1 MTLQEF
7 FTEHPKAAVA
17 FSGGVD
23 SSYLLREGLRFG
35 RDIKAYY
42 VKSLFQPEFE
52 MEDAK
57 RLAAE
62 LGANMEI
69 IEVDVLANTEVVKN
83 PPDRCYYCKQAIF
96 GTILRHAAADGYR
109 TILDG
114 TNASDDADDRPGMK
128 ALAEM
133 QVLSPLRLCG
143 LTKAEIRQRSREAGL
158 FTWDK
163 PAYACLA
170 TRIPSGMPITAALLA
185 KVEGAEGALFD
196 MGFTDFRVRVREGGA
211 LLQFNAAQ
219 IEEARAR
226 REEIT
231 ERLRTW
237 FPILLPDWEV
247 R

>member
-7 FTEHPKAAVA
+7 FTEHPKAAIA

-42 VKSLFQPEFE
+42 VKSLFQPELE

-83 PPDRCYYCKQAIF
+83 PPNRCYYCKQAIF

-133 QVLSPLRLCG
+133 RVLSPLRLCG
-143 LTKAEIRQRSREAGL
+143 LTKAEIRERSRKAGL

-170 TRIPSGMPITAALLA
+170 TRIPSGMPITAELLA

-196 MGFTDFRVRVREGGA
+196 MRFTDFRVRVREGGA